1 MNKDFIYILNN
12 VINTLFMF
20 CTYIYIFLL
29 IVYNTLSRLQ
39 QKTIKNSYIE
49 LKIRKKKSNSS
60 EQIHFIKYILIQS
73 KLKLSSNFYS
83 QNSVKMKTF

>member
-20 CTYIYIFLL
+20 CTYIFFLL
-29 IVYNTLSRLQ
+29 VLYDTLSRLQ

>member
-20 CTYIYIFLL
+20 CTYNHYHDYNRKQLK
-29 IVYNTLSRLQ
+29 IV
-39 QKTIKNSYIE
+39 E

>member
-39 QKTIKNSYIE
+39 
-49 LKIRKKKSNSS
+49 
-60 EQIHFIKYILIQS
+60 
-73 KLKLSSNFYS
+73 
-83 QNSVKMKTF
+83 